1 MKPWRTTELRPGL
14 TAQQL
19 ARHTGRSTDA
29 ARSAAKR
36 HGVQLAPKH
45 RGWPQHKRERALAL
59 RAEGRSYVA
68 VQRVTSVPASTVRSW
83 EKKDPLRAWMRK
95 FRAYAAKRC
104 RVTMKANV

>member
-1 MKPWRTTELRPGL
+1 MLVTELREFRADRTAKDVARRIGRCPNVVRKEARRRGL
-14 TAQQL
+14 PL
-19 ARHTGRSTDA
+19 ARE
-29 ARSAAKR
+29 
-36 HGVQLAPKH
+36 H

-95 FRAYAAKRC
+95 FRAYAAK
-104 RVTMKANV
+104 VAA